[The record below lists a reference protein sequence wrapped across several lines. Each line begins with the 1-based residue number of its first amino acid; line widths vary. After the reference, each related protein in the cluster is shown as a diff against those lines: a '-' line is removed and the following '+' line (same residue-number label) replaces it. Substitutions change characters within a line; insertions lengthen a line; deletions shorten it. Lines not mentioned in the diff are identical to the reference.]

1 MNEFN
6 KALINAEIEKQT
18 KDQIKKA
25 KAKYIKDL
33 IAEGIDKQMAKIMA
47 DVDFEYGIVKAM

>member
-1 MNEFN
+1 MNKFE
-6 KALINAEIEKQT
+6 KALINAEVEKQT

-33 IAEGIDKQMAKIMA
+33 ISQGIDKQMAKIMA
-47 DVDFEYGIVKAM
+47 DVNFEYGIVNAM